1 MEMFSVI
8 NPGAYTSVQDRGR
21 FGFQQ
26 MGIPITG
33 ALDFFA
39 YDVANL
45 LVGNRPQS
53 AVLEITLTGP
63 VLEVRS
69 ETDVA
74 VTGADIGITL
84 NHSEIECWR
93 SFRVLPGDKLEI
105 HQVKKGCRAYLAV
118 TGGVDVPLI
127 MGSRSTYVGGK
138 IGGFNGRPLKQDDI
152 LKASPK
158 QLLPKQHHLPTKFI
172 PEYPSAFRL
181 RTILGPQDEYFS
193 QGIDNLFTSEFMIS
207 PKADRMGYRLLGP
220 KIALDKDKPKSI
232 VSEPSMPGGV
242 QIPPDEQPII
252 LLVEQTVGGYAKIV
266 TVVSSDIPKVA
277 QATPGDTIQFEKVDL
292 STAHELY
299 HEDKKRIKEIKE
311 LL

>member
-33 ALDFFA
+33 VLDFFA
-39 YDVANL
+39 YEVANL
-45 LVGNRPQS
+45 IVGNSPQS

-63 VLEVRS
+63 ALEVRS
-69 ETDVA
+69 KADVA

-84 NHSEIECWR
+84 NGVEIECWR
-93 SFRVLPGDKLEI
+93 SFRVTPGDKLEI

-118 TGGVDVPLI
+118 TGGIEVPVI

-138 IGGFNGRPLKQDDI
+138 IGGFNGRHLKQGDI
-152 LKASPK
+152 LKSNSKP
-158 QLLPKQHHLPTKFI
+158 LLQKQHHLPTKFL
-172 PEYPSAFRL
+172 PEYPSEIRL
-181 RTILGPQDEYFS
+181 RTVLGPQDEYFS
-193 QGIDNLFTSEFMIS
+193 QSIDNLFASKFMVS

-220 KIALDKDKPKSI
+220 KIALDNDKPKSI

-266 TVVSSDIPKVA
+266 TVVSSDISKVA
-277 QATPGDTIQFEKVDL
+277 QATPGDSIQFKKVDL
-292 STAHELY
+292 TTAHELY
-299 HEDKKRIKEIKE
+299 YEEKKRIQKIKE

>member
-21 FGFQQ
+21 FGYQQ

-33 ALDFFA
+33 VLDDFA
-39 YDVANL
+39 YEVANL
-45 LVGNRPQS
+45 LVGNPSES
-53 AVLEITLTGP
+53 AVLEITLIGP

-69 ETDVA
+69 EADIA

-84 NHSEIECWR
+84 NETEKECWK
-93 SFRVLPGDKLEI
+93 SFRVLPGDQLEI
-105 HQVKKGCRAYLAV
+105 HQVKRGCRAYLAV
-118 TGGVDVPLI
+118 TGGIDVPVI

-138 IGGFNGRPLKQDDI
+138 IGGLDGRPLKQGD
-152 LKASPK
+152 
-158 QLLPKQHHLPTKFI
+158 LLEAKHKTVLQKDNHLPTKFV
-172 PEYPSAFRL
+172 PEYPSEILL
-181 RTILGPQDEYFS
+181 RAVFGPQDEYFS
-193 QGIDNLFTSEFMIS
+193 QSIDHLFASEFMVS
-207 PKADRMGYRLLGP
+207 PKADRMGYRLVGP

-266 TVVSSDIPKVA
+266 TVISSDISKVA
-277 QATPGDTIQFEKVDL
+277 QATPGDTIKFEKVNL
-292 STAHELY
+292 QTAHELY
-299 HEDKKRIKEIKE
+299 HEGKKRIKEIKE